1 MRCSTAQTQLGLCC
15 AAAHHPR
22 VPKGARFE
30 PKITVILARREA
42 GQVAALLLVAHGSPA
57 AGPPGLS
64 AKTLPAAKTLPI
76 QYYMYMLYSTCT
88 VINSHFTLT
97 S

>member
-64 AKTLPAAKTLPI
+64 AKTLPAAKTLPE
-76 QYYMYMLYSTCT
+76 
-88 VINSHFTLT
+88 TLAL
-97 S
+97 SLRFYLRAL

>member
-64 AKTLPAAKTLPI
+64 AKTLPAAKTLPE
-76 QYYMYMLYSTCT
+76 T
-88 VINSHFTLT
+88 N
-97 S
+97 

>member
-1 MRCSTAQTQLGLCC
+1 MRCSPL
-15 AAAHHPR
+15 

-64 AKTLPAAKTLPI
+64 AKTLPAAKTLPDTI
-76 QYYMYMLYSTCT
+76 RPTDQ
-88 VINSHFTLT
+88 FGG
-97 S
+97 